1 MKRRAKTALGISIGI
16 ALVAF
21 FFLAPVVPWNI
32 SGGSGFMPSTY
43 YSGYQP
49 LSCGFFR
56 TGWTYMPGPA
66 LGKIWTHKTYYL
78 TCGPPL
84 PAPA

>member
-1 MKRRAKTALGISIGI
+1 MKRRAKVALMTGICVAII
-16 ALVAF
+16 AFL
-21 FFLAPVVPWNI
+21 FLAPVVPWNI
-32 SGGSGFMPSTY
+32 SGGASHTASTY

-56 TGWTYMPGPA
+56 IGWTYMPGPA
-66 LGKIWTHKTYYL
+66 IAKIFTHKAYYL

-84 PAPA
+84 PAPT